1 MQPQPTI
8 RDLLADR
15 ARVGFV
21 GRERELALLTTL
33 LGDDGPLV
41 LHVRGAPGVG
51 KSRLLDM
58 FAAGARARG
67 ATVVQLDGHAIEP
80 TEAGFRDALASALTG
95 SPADQPL
102 AHGGRVVVAIDAY
115 EDLRLLDTWLRQ
127 VFVPSLPAT
136 TRVCLLY
143 TSPSPRDS

>member
-15 ARVGFV
+15 ARRGFV
-21 GRERELALLTTL
+21 GRERELALLNTL

-51 KSRLLDM
+51 KSRLLDV

-67 ATVVQLDGHAIEP
+67 ATVVRLDGHAIEP
-80 TEAGFRDALASALTG
+80 TEAGFRHAL
-95 SPADQPL
+95 
-102 AHGGRVVVAIDAY
+102 HR
-115 EDLRLLDTWLRQ
+115 R
-127 VFVPSLPAT
+127 
-136 TRVCLLY
+136 
-143 TSPSPRDS
+143 